1 MQWGQ
6 SKSVILLVSVGYI
19 GVLWRGRTGPRMVA
33 ELGEVK
39 LNDMMEI
46 KEVII
51 PDGIGALCEFERRAF
66 HVYPNDVYDAE
77 DWKEV
82 ESYWMIVDGETVGC
96 TAFDHNI
103 DYDDRPRPGCLYI
116 SSTSVLPEF
125 QGQGFGKKQKEWQ
138 IEYAKQNGFQV
149 IVTNMRQS
157 NERIIGLNE
166 RFGFQRRKTVPGYY
180 TDPSEPAVL
189 LCLIFQQF
197 PTPSPPSRNPLRTPR
212 ANQCRLWLVDWH

>member
-1 MQWGQ
+1 
-6 SKSVILLVSVGYI
+6 
-19 GVLWRGRTGPRMVA
+19 MVA
-33 ELGEVK
+33 ELGELK
-39 LNDMMEI
+39 LNHMIEF
-46 KEVII
+46 KKVII
-51 PDGIGALCEFERRAF
+51 PDEVDALCEFDRRAF

-77 DWKEV
+77 DWKEL

-180 TDPSEPAVL
+180 ADPREPAVVMEL
-189 LCLIFQQF
+189 DLQKL
-197 PTPSPPSRNPLRTPR
+197 PTPCPRCGKPLRTPR
-212 ANQCRLWLVDWH
+212 AKQCRFCLADWH